1 LTSTG
6 KSACLLSINMKDH
19 TAKTLEEKYQI
30 MNEDAMTIKMSLDA
44 FIEKFGNEY
53 IMDKYG
59 DEWVDVVLRE
69 LEEQGI
75 KIVFD

>member
-1 LTSTG
+1 V
-6 KSACLLSINMKDH
+6 
-19 TAKTLEEKYQI
+19 
-30 MNEDAMTIKMSLDA
+30 NEDAMTIKMSLDA